1 MKATLEPIS
10 FIKVYSYVNEFLE
23 LVREENGFTEKN
35 IKIDTIKLDG
45 KEYIIIDNGIVVRDN
60 NWSSPHWNGKIY
72 DKYDK
77 KYDIIKEKFDLERAS
92 DILWFKFT
100 DKHRMDFRR
109 LLMRMCQVIV

>member
-1 MKATLEPIS
+1 ME
-10 FIKVYSYVNEFLE
+10 
-23 LVREENGFTEKN
+23 
-35 IKIDTIKLDG
+35 
-45 KEYIIIDNGIVVRDN
+45 
-60 NWSSPHWNGKIY
+60 
-72 DKYDK
+72 YDK